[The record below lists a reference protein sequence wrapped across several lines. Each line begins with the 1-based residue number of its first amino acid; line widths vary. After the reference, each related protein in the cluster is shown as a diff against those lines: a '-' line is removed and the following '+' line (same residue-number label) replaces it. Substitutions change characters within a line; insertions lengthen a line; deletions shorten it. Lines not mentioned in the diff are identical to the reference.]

1 MRPFIRIIDQKGLA
15 VVILILTDM
24 LGYLL
29 SFLGAYYVR
38 AVLMVEC
45 FGYFQIQ
52 PFRIYMASLPV
63 VFLILITVFYSSGLY
78 ERKNRI
84 NGMLET
90 YHILRAVTFCWLMIM
105 AASFLAK
112 YDYSRTLVITFWCIS
127 LVVLSV
133 GRLIV
138 RNIHLALIKRGVGLT
153 RVLIVGAGKTGRKLK
168 SELESYKHFGYK
180 VVGFI
185 DDHVKIKRHSPYR
198 LLGKTK
204 DIEQA
209 IKEYKVD
216 EVFISDPAMSY
227 EAILGLMHTCEET
240 DVRFKVVSGL
250 FEIVSGGIDMS
261 EIEGI
266 PSLDM
271 KKTRDNLLYVA
282 SKRIIDIIIAILGIV
297 IFMPLW
303 VVLGLAIKLDS
314 PGPIIFKHE
323 RVGLH
328 GKKFTLWKFR
338 TMYHNVKNQEHA
350 PKKKNDKRITRVG
363 RFLRKTSL
371 DEVPQ
376 FWNMLKGNMSMVG
389 PRPEMPFIVK
399 NYTEWQKRRL
409 DVKPGITGLW
419 QILGRKDLPLH
430 ENIEY
435 DFYYIK
441 NRSLFLD
448 IVIMLK
454 TITVVFSG
462 KGAY

>member
-15 VVILILTDM
+15 VLVLVLTDM

-29 SFLGAYYVR
+29 SFLGAYYIR
-38 AVLMVEC
+38 AHLMVDYM
-45 FGYFQIQ
+45 GRGPIQ
-52 PFRIYMASLPV
+52 PFDVYINALPV
-63 VFLILITVFYSSGLY
+63 VFIILFVVFYSSGLY

-90 YHILRAVTFCWLMIM
+90 YHVFRAVTFCWLMIM
-105 AASFLAK
+105 SASFLAK
-112 YDYSRTLVITFWCIS
+112 YDYSRI
-127 LVVLSV
+127 LVVVFWIVSLFILTF

-138 RNIHLALIKRGVGLT
+138 RHVKLAMIKRGYGLT

-168 SELESYKHFGYK
+168 TELESYQHFGYK

-185 DDHVKIKRHSPYR
+185 DDHVKLKSGSPFKMLGRTRDIKKIISQH
-198 LLGKTK
+198 K
-204 DIEQA
+204 IH
-209 IKEYKVD
+209 
-216 EVFISDPAMSY
+216 EVCISDPAMSY
-227 EAILGLMHTCEET
+227 EAILGLMHQCEET
-240 DVRFKVVSGL
+240 NVRFKVVSGL
-250 FEIVSGGIDMS
+250 FEIVSGGIDIS

-271 KKTRDNLLYVA
+271 RKTNDNMIYLIL
-282 SKRIIDIIIAILGIV
+282 KRILDIIIALIGIV

-303 VVLGLAIKLDS
+303 LLLGIAIKLDS
-314 PGPIIFKHE
+314 PGPVIFRQE
-323 RVGLH
+323 RVGKH

-338 TMYHNVKNQEHA
+338 TMHKDVKNQDYA
-350 PKKKNDKRITRVG
+350 PKSRGDKRVTRVG
-363 RFLRKTSL
+363 AFLRKTSL

-376 FWNMLKGNMSMVG
+376 FWNVLVGNMSIVG
-389 PRPEMPFIVK
+389 PRPEMPFIVSK
-399 NYTEWQKRRL
+399 YTEWQKRRL

-441 NRSLFLD
+441 NRSFFLD
-448 IVIMLK
+448 LVIILK
-454 TITVVFSG
+454 TFTVIFSG